1 VADKTLAKAKEN
13 IWTDISKSI
22 NEIWPM
28 VQIMFEQHDLV
39 LKSLQAIGRIRTKL
53 GEIPSKAN
61 EIIKFLNSKT
71 KEELEDLK
79 VEDMT

>member
-1 VADKTLAKAKEN
+1 VAGKTLAEAKEN
-13 IWTDISKSI
+13 IWIDISKSI

-39 LKSLQAIGRIRTKL
+39 LKSRQAIDRIRTEL
-53 GEIPSKAN
+53 GEMPSTAN

-71 KEELEDLK
+71 KEELEELK
-79 VEDMT
+79 V